1 MSDHSGKVTEE
12 QVQERAARIR
22 ERLKR
27 WEHLTGF
34 DVAAALDVEAA
45 ARRALTARSRA
56 KPSAHDLLKAVRP
69 EWEREAA
76 RRQLTGEALEA
87 FQRQIL
93 ESETPQVAC
102 DTDGF
107 LDLRYHIHLN
117 KAAVETLSSNTEI
130 VFDALEWATL
140 AVPEI
145 DELISPIEAFIRAE
159 VSAIQSI
166 GRASSTGQAQLVGI
180 YPCPI
185 PLPES
190 DDDFDWDL
198 AGKIGD
204 IIHHMGG

>member
-1 MSDHSGKVTEE
+1 MSDHGDKVTEG
-12 QVQERAARIR
+12 QVQERAAQIR

-27 WEHLTGF
+27 WEYLKGF

-45 ARRALTARSRA
+45 ARRSLRARSRP

-76 RRQLTGEALEA
+76 RQQLTGEALVA
-87 FQRQIL
+87 FKRQIL

-107 LDLRYHIHLN
+107 GDLRYHIHLN
-117 KAAVETLSSNTEI
+117 KAAVETLSSDVEL
-130 VFDALEWATL
+130 VFEALEWATL

-145 DELISPIEAFIRAE
+145 DELISPIETFIRAE
-159 VSAIQSI
+159 VAAIQSI

-185 PLPES
+185 PIPES

>member
-1 MSDHSGKVTEE
+1 MSDHSDQVTEE
-12 QVQERAARIR
+12 QVQERAAQIL

-27 WEHLTGF
+27 WEYLEGF

-45 ARRALTARSRA
+45 ARRSLKARSRP
-56 KPSAHDLLKAVRP
+56 KPSAHDLLTAVRP
-69 EWEREAA
+69 DWEKEAA
-76 RRQLTGEALEA
+76 QQQLTGQALEA
-87 FQRQIL
+87 FKRQIL

-107 LDLRYHIHLN
+107 ADLRYHIHLN
-117 KAAVETLSSNTEI
+117 KAAVETLSSNAEI
-130 VFDALEWATL
+130 VLDAFEWA
-140 AVPEI
+140 AVGIPEI
-145 DELISPIEAFIRAE
+145 DELVSPIEALIRAE
-159 VSAIQSI
+159 ISAIQSI

-185 PLPES
+185 PMPEY

-198 AGKIGD
+198 ASKIGD